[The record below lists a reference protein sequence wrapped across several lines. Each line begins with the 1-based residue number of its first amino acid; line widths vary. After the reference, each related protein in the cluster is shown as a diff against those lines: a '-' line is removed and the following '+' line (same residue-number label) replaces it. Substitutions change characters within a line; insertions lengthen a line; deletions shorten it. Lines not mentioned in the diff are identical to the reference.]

1 MEKDINLNIK
11 AQGPQGPKGET
22 GATGPQGPKGETG
35 ATGAQ
40 GPIGPKGNDGATWQ
54 PYINQNDG
62 HWHIKK
68 IFGQTGLNDTDKQEL
83 LDWIGNQILNGKW

>member
-11 AQGPQGPKGET
+11 AQGP
-22 GATGPQGPKGETG
+22 AGPQGPVGP
-35 ATGAQ
+35 Q
-40 GPIGPKGNDGATWQ
+40 GPTGLKGDKGDTGSQGPKGNDGATWQ

-83 LDWIGNQILNGKW
+83 LDWLGNQILNGKW